1 MNEKIE
7 KTLNLLPLKPG
18 VYIMK
23 NSAGEIIYVGK
34 SRSLKKRV
42 NSYFNRIHDNAK
54 TNALVAAADQIEYI
68 VTTTEIEALI
78 LENNLIKRHKP
89 RYNILLKD
97 SKTHPYIRLTT
108 SEAFPKLEKVR
119 KVHFKDKNRYFGP
132 FPNGIDLIRIVDL
145 LSRSYRLCTAKKVVK
160 PLPSPDSH
168 KPRPCLRFHLGL
180 CSGACQGEITPE
192 EYAVSVKKVDD
203 VLSGRTP
210 VDFSSLE
217 RQLKEMSAKYRFE
230 EAAELRDTISALKRF
245 FETQKV
251 EFLTPVNLDFWGMSS
266 LQDRLIFSVFAIRG
280 GKLLGNRIIDVERE
294 PEQGDR
300 EVLSAVMSRHYDD
313 NLVPAAIYCSIEPDG
328 AEALLEMLKERTGHK
343 VDFHIPQKGQYHNL
357 LTMANNNALEVL
369 RTAQNSAKAR
379 LDDSVIDL
387 QRRLNLNT
395 PPVHIECVDISHIQ
409 GTDPVASLVVSHNG
423 LLKKGEYRLFH
434 IKTAKGGDDPASIAE
449 VTRRRFTRLLE
460 EDGNLPDLY
469 IVDGG
474 ITQVHAALA
483 ELEKLDCSLTVMGL
497 AKRDELLVQP
507 DGSEIKLPFSSP
519 GMRMII
525 KLRNEA
531 HRFCNTFQNKT
542 HTKRVMRSALLKLPG
557 VGPVTLKKLI
567 LEFGSTANVAKLTP
581 EQIVARCKMPLKTAE
596 LILES
601 LKTES
606 K

>member
-1 MNEKIE
+1 
-7 KTLNLLPLKPG
+7 
-18 VYIMK
+18 
-23 NSAGEIIYVGK
+23 
-34 SRSLKKRV
+34 
-42 NSYFNRIHDNAK
+42 
-54 TNALVAAADQIEYI
+54 
-68 VTTTEIEALI
+68 
-78 LENNLIKRHKP
+78 
-89 RYNILLKD
+89 
-97 SKTHPYIRLTT
+97 
-108 SEAFPKLEKVR
+108 
-119 KVHFKDKNRYFGP
+119 
-132 FPNGIDLIRIVDL
+132 
-145 LSRSYRLCTAKKVVK
+145 
-160 PLPSPDSH
+160 
-168 KPRPCLRFHLGL
+168 
-180 CSGACQGEITPE
+180 
-192 EYAVSVKKVDD
+192 
-203 VLSGRTP
+203 
-210 VDFSSLE
+210 
-217 RQLKEMSAKYRFE
+217 
-230 EAAELRDTISALKRF
+230 
-245 FETQKV
+245 
-251 EFLTPVNLDFWGMSS
+251 
-266 LQDRLIFSVFAIRG
+266 
-280 GKLLGNRIIDVERE
+280 
-294 PEQGDR
+294 
-300 EVLSAVMSRHYDD
+300 
-313 NLVPAAIYCSIEPDG
+313 
-328 AEALLEMLKERTGHK
+328 
-343 VDFHIPQKGQYHNL
+343 L

-542 HTKRVMRSALLKLPG
+542 HTNRVMRSALLKLPG

-581 EQIVARCKMPLKTAE
+581 EQIVERCKMPLKTAE